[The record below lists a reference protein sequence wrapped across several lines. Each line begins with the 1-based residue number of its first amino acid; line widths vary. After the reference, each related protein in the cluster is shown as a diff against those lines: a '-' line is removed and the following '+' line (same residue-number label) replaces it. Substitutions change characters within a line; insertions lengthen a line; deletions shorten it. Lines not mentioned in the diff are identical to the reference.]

1 MNKWSLRNWTRAAAI
16 AAMYVVL
23 TWISSMAGLSSGAVQ
38 VRVSEALTVLPVFT
52 ASAIPGLTIGCILS
66 NLLTGCA
73 VWDVALGSL
82 ATLLG
87 AVGTWLLRKKPALSP
102 VPPIFFNTLIVPL
115 VLSYV
120 YGAPESIP
128 YLMLTVGIGEALSCG
143 VLGTV
148 LRKAVAPHATRLFG
162 KNG

>member
-1 MNKWSLRNWTRAAAI
+1 MQKWTLRKWTRAAAI

-23 TWISSMAGLSSGAVQ
+23 TWLSSLAGLSSGAVQ
-38 VRVSEALTVLPVFT
+38 VRVSEALTVLPIFT
-52 ASAIPGLTIGCILS
+52 VSAIPGLTIGCMLS

-73 VWDVALGSL
+73 AWDVALGSL

-87 AVGTWLLRKKPALSP
+87 AVGTYLLRKRPALSP
-102 VPPIFFNTLIVPL
+102 LPPIVFNMLIVPP

-128 YLMLTVGIGEALSCG
+128 YLMLTVGAGEILSCG
-143 VLGTV
+143 VLGTI
-148 LRKAVAPHATRLFG
+148 LRKAVAPHASRLF
-162 KNG
+162 